1 MRRFS
6 IGMDEEQARTPN
18 NNSKSMGGDSD
29 SNKLSKYD
37 NNNAPRKN
45 FFSVITKSMMVLI
58 LFIFDFL
65 VYQHLNIL
73 GTIFDFLNV
82 YDRNFNGIYFIQNIH
97 IISNAFWNQ
106 GNSGNFL
113 IFQNSTFS
121 AVFSNITVL
130 DNIISNLC

>member
-1 MRRFS
+1 
-6 IGMDEEQARTPN
+6 
-18 NNSKSMGGDSD
+18 
-29 SNKLSKYD
+29 
-37 NNNAPRKN
+37 
-45 FFSVITKSMMVLI
+45 MMVLI